1 MKKIYFYSFLFLFSF
16 ISEASG
22 QFVRYGISGGIN
34 KCGLFG
40 ADKPATYTKQFAWFG
55 GLFLDNRIGE
65 YLSVQSELNLNKFQF
80 SFSETI
86 PQIENSKLSVD
97 EKDYFISVP
106 VFLKY
111 KRGYE
116 FIFWDIGLGGQV
128 SVLAKSK
135 RTLDLQIDIYNQDG
149 VYYYDYKNNWYEY
162 GFVGNAGIQF
172 KAVNLYLRYYI
183 SMRNIYKY
191 SDSRDMSFNIL
202 SFGASYQINY
212 QELYPYGRKTGWRG
226 LKYKMTHLFK

>member
-1 MKKIYFYSFLFLFSF
+1 MKKIYFYLFLFLFAF

-22 QFVRYGISGGIN
+22 QFVRFGISGGIN

-40 ADKPATYTKQFAWFG
+40 AEKPAIYTKQIAWFG

-65 YLSVQSELNLNKFQF
+65 FLSVQSELNINKFQF

-86 PQIENSKLSVD
+86 PQIENSKLSVA

-116 FIFWDIGLGGQV
+116 FIYWDIGLGGQV

-212 QELYPYGRKTGWRG
+212 RELYPYGRKTGWHG
-226 LKYKMTHLFK
+226 LKYKITHLFK

>member
-1 MKKIYFYSFLFLFSF
+1 
-16 ISEASG
+16 
-22 QFVRYGISGGIN
+22 
-34 KCGLFG
+34 
-40 ADKPATYTKQFAWFG
+40 
-55 GLFLDNRIGE
+55 
-65 YLSVQSELNLNKFQF
+65 
-80 SFSETI
+80 
-86 PQIENSKLSVD
+86 
-97 EKDYFISVP
+97 
-106 VFLKY
+106 
-111 KRGYE
+111 
-116 FIFWDIGLGGQV
+116 
-128 SVLAKSK
+128 
-135 RTLDLQIDIYNQDG
+135 